1 MQLLKSFKL
10 YLLFVIIFSLKSIES
25 AKILAL
31 FPFPGPSQYILV
43 QPYLKTLA
51 SRGHEVTVINA
62 FPQKQKV
69 DNYRDV
75 LVTEVHANY
84 AEIIEE
90 AAVER
95 AKWDEMSFLSG
106 FFINV
111 TETVMQNPE
120 VQKLL
125 NTESFDLIILEA
137 LHTDAWYALGRHFN
151 APMIGLSSFGTDP
164 IIDELMGNMS
174 PFSYVPL
181 VTAGLTE
188 HMSYMERL
196 RNVYL
201 NLMELLHVR
210 VYTIPRHREIVKKY
224 LPHIK
229 EDIWELRTN
238 FSLMLLNQ
246 HFSLSFPRPY
256 VPNMVDV
263 GGFQIHYKPK
273 TLPKDILDFI
283 NSSSEDIIYFSMGSN
298 VKSKDFPP
306 DKLQMFC
313 EVFSSLP
320 YKILWKFENPTL
332 PGKPKNVF
340 IKSWFPQPDI
350 LAHPRV
356 KLFISHGGLL
366 STTESLY
373 HGKPMLGLPVCY
385 DQQMNIKKGIQSGYA
400 LGIDFL
406 SLPRDE
412 FKSGILEMMNN
423 PKYSKN
429 AKTISRI
436 YHDQPV
442 KPLDLAVY
450 WTEYVLRHNGAVHLQ
465 NPAQKMNFIQKHS
478 IDTVGVFIV
487 AGVVSVVLAAL
498 VMWNIVKIVLEKM
511 PQEKEKMN

>member
-1 MQLLKSFKL
+1 MK
-10 YLLFVIIFSLKSIES
+10 FSLGYLIVTLTVLQHVDG

-43 QPYLKTLA
+43 QPYLKALA
-51 SRGHEVTVINA
+51 GRGHEVTVINA
-62 FPQKQKV
+62 FPQKKPV
-69 DNYRDV
+69 PNFRDIPV
-75 LVTEVHANY
+75 MEVHNNY
-84 AEIIEE
+84 AEM
-90 AAVER
+90 VER
-95 AKWDEMSFLSG
+95 AKVVRSKWDEMN
-106 FFINV
+106 FFAVFFFNL
-111 TETVMQNPE
+111 TETVIKNPG
-120 VQKLL
+120 VQTLL
-125 NTESFDLIILEA
+125 NTESFDVIIVEA
-137 LHTDAWYALGRHFN
+137 LHTDAWYAFARHFN
-151 APMIGLSSFGTDP
+151 AHLIGLSSFGSDP

-188 HMSYMERL
+188 RMTYMERL

-201 NLMELLHVR
+201 NFLELVHVR
-210 VYTIPRHREIVKKY
+210 VCILPGQRKILKKY

-256 VPNMVDV
+256 VPNMVEI
-263 GGFQIHYKPK
+263 GGFQIHYKAQP
-273 TLPKDILDFI
+273 LPKDILDFI
-283 NSSSEDIIYFSMGSN
+283 NSSPEDIIYFSMGSN
-298 VKSKDFPP
+298 VKSKDFSLE
-306 DKLQMFC
+306 KLQMLC
-313 EVFSSLP
+313 AVFSSLP
-320 YKILWKFENPTL
+320 YKIMWKFENPTL

-340 IKSWFPQPDI
+340 IRSWFPQPDV

-366 STTESLY
+366 STSEAVY
-373 HGKPMLGLPVCY
+373 HGKPMLGLPVFY
-385 DQQMNIKKGIQSGYA
+385 DQQMNIRKGIQAGFA
-400 LGIDFL
+400 LGIDFHT
-406 SLPRDE
+406 LPRDQ

-423 PKYSKN
+423 PKYSEN
-429 AKTISRI
+429 AKTISSI
-436 YHDQPV
+436 YHDQPI

-487 AGVVSVVLAAL
+487 LGLLSVVLGAFAI
-498 VMWNIVKIVLEKM
+498 WKICKIILEKM
-511 PQEKEKMN
+511 PVEKEKEKVN